1 MNRSWK
7 AGIIVV
13 ALFGVACIMGTLL
26 SAQEA
31 SAQAPVQVILIGEIL
46 TAKETGQAN
55 TYSLQVTDKTL
66 RYRVDQGVTPAYAME
81 ATTIYDILGDLG
93 PPTIRVE
100 GKEAIIQ
107 PLIQP
112 GVEGKHWRIEG
123 ALYVRD
129 HLLKV
134 TKIEEVKPRPK
145 KK

>member
-7 AGIIVV
+7 AGIILV
-13 ALFGVACIMGTLL
+13 ALFGFACIMGTLL

-107 PLIQP
+107 PQIQP
-112 GVEGKHWRIEG
+112 GAEGKNWRIEG
-123 ALYVRD
+123 ALYAAD
-129 HLLKV
+129 HLINV
-134 TKIEEVKPRPK
+134 TGVEEVKPRPK